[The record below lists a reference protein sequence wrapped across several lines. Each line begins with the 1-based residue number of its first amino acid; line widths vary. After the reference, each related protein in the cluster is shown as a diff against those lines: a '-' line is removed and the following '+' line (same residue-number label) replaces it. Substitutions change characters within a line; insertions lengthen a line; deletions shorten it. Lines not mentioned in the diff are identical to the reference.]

1 MLFGDCSAYLV
12 EWSPFFYILRKKGG
26 YMAATRL
33 IALHVNKD
41 KGASASMHERIDYA
55 QNPDKTENGAL
66 ISSYE
71 CQPETAAEE
80 FLLSRRQYQEATGRE
95 YKGDIIAYQIRQS
108 FRPGE
113 ITPEEANK
121 MGYELAMRFT
131 KGRHAFTVSTHTDK
145 AHIHNHIIFNAI
157 DLDNTHKFRNFFFS
171 AIAMQRLSDIL
182 CFEHGYSIIKKKPF
196 AERTKRTVYPKR
208 HTIRSELEAVI
219 TEILKKKPKDLEDLL
234 DQLQQQGYEIKRGK
248 HIAVKGRAQKR
259 FIRLDS
265 LYEGFRTEDLVKLLE
280 NTQRPHSYVQ
290 APSKNSKID
299 LLIDL
304 QDKIQQGKGIGYQR
318 WAKVYNLKQ
327 MAKVLLFLQEND
339 IHDYSQL
346 EKLSKESAARTD
358 ELLSEIKQ
366 KEARIKEIK
375 ELRAHIINYSKT
387 RNVYADYRKAGY
399 SRKFFEAHREEI
411 TLHKA
416 AKEAF
421 DKLGVKKI
429 PKVAELNEEFTR
441 LVKEKNMQ
449 YAEYRKERE
458 RMRNLV
464 NARKNAEMILDD
476 HTENPIREKKK
487 QI

>member
-1 MLFGDCSAYLV
+1 M
-12 EWSPFFYILRKKGG
+12 GG
-26 YMAATRL
+26 NMAATRL

-41 KGASASMHERIDYA
+41 KGVSASMHERIDYS
-55 QNPDKTENGAL
+55 QNPDKTENGTL

-71 CQPETAAEE
+71 CEPETAAEE

-108 FRPGE
+108 FKPGE
-113 ITPEEANK
+113 ITPEECNK

-145 AHIHNHIIFNAI
+145 AHIHNHIIFNSI
-157 DLDNTHKFRNFFFS
+157 DLDNTQKYKNFFFS
-171 AIAMQRLSDIL
+171 GIALQRLSDIE
-182 CFEHGYSIIKKKPF
+182 CFEHGYSIIKKKPY

-219 TEILKKKPKDLEDLL
+219 ENILKKKPKDLEDLL
-234 DQLQQQGYEIKRGK
+234 EQLSRQGYEIKRGK

-265 LYEGFRTEDLVKLLE
+265 LSEGFRTQDLIKFLEDD
-280 NTQRPHSYVQ
+280 QRSHSAGQ
-290 APSKNSKID
+290 PSGKRSKID

-304 QDKIQQGKGIGYQR
+304 QDKIQQGKGIGYQH

-339 IHDYSQL
+339 IHDFAKL
-346 EKLSKESAARTD
+346 EQMSKESTARTD
-358 ELLSEIKQ
+358 ELLSDIKQ
-366 KEARIKEIK
+366 KEARMKEIK
-375 ELRAHIINYSKT
+375 VLRMHIINYSKT
-387 RNVYADYRKAGY
+387 RNVYVEYRKAGY
-399 SRKFFEAHREEI
+399 SKNFFETHREEI

-416 AKEAF
+416 AKDAF
-421 DKLGVKKI
+421 DQLGLKKI
-429 PKVAELNEEFTR
+429 PRVAELNEEFTR
-441 LVKEKNMQ
+441 LAREKNAE
-449 YAEYRKERE
+449 YAEYRKERD
-458 RMRNLV
+458 RMRDLI
-464 NARKNAEMILDD
+464 NARKNAEMILN
-476 HTENPIREKKK
+476 EKEQPNEREQKK